1 MRHNRQTM
9 VGKTVVLAG
18 ARHFLLTLV
27 LLPLVFCSSPA
38 EEVPEKE
45 VEPVVDSETPAEP
58 EGIPYAILDTDK
70 GSITVKLRPDVAPE
84 TVKNFIDLAE
94 VGFYRRTS
102 FHRVIRDRLIQG
114 GDPNSRDNNPYND
127 GQGGSGRTIKAE
139 FSSMP
144 FQRGT
149 VAMARQPS
157 FPDSASSQFFICLQR
172 VPQWDGDYIIFG
184 EVVEGIEV
192 AQEISRV
199 KTSEQPQLRERPTG
213 KIYLKDVRIE
223 YRQE

>member
-1 MRHNRQTM
+1 M
-9 VGKTVVLAG
+9 VGKTVLLAG
-18 ARHFLLTLV
+18 TRPFLLILIF
-27 LLPLVFCSSPA
+27 LPLLFCSSPA
-38 EEVPEKE
+38 EEIPEE
-45 VEPVVDSETPAEP
+45 RVEPAVDSETPVEP
-58 EGIPYAILDTDK
+58 EGTPYAILDTDK
-70 GSITVKLRPDVAPE
+70 GTITLKLLPDVAPE

-139 FSSMP
+139 FSSIP

-149 VAMARQPS
+149 VAMARQASSPN
-157 FPDSASSQFFICLQR
+157 SASSQFFIALQR
-172 VPQWDGDYIIFG
+172 VAQWDGEYTVFG

-199 KTSEQPQLRERPTG
+199 KTSEQPQLSERPTG

>member
-1 MRHNRQTM
+1 MSGQM
-9 VGKTVVLAG
+9 VSMEGIRRYL
-18 ARHFLLTLV
+18 FV
-27 LLPLVFCSSPA
+27 LLFLSFALASCSSPGGDVVTETSEPA
-38 EEVPEKE
+38 VEEEV
-45 VEPVVDSETPAEP
+45 SAEP
-58 EGIPYAILDTDK
+58 EGTPYAILDTDK
-70 GSITVKLRPDVAPE
+70 GTITLKLLPDVAPA
-84 TVKNFIDLAE
+84 TVKSFIELAE

-102 FHRVIRDRLIQG
+102 FHRVIKDRLIQG

-139 FSSMP
+139 FSSIP

-149 VAMARQPS
+149 VAMARKPS
-157 FPDSASSQFFICLQR
+157 SPDSASSQFFIALQR
-172 VPQWDGDYIIFG
+172 IPQWDGEYTVFA

-199 KTSEQPQLRERPTG
+199 KTSEAQGLQERPTG

-223 YRQE
+223 YRPEEVSAE